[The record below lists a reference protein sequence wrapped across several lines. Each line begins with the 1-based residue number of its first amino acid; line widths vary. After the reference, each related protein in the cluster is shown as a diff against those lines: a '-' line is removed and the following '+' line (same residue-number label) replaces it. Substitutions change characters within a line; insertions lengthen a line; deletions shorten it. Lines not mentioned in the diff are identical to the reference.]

1 VSSAPFEV
9 AVGRT
14 ARGIWKCKYFIE
26 INNLRRELILKKKGD
41 CVMTKKTQVQK
52 CTFSINR

>member
-26 INNLRRELILKKKGD
+26 INKKRVNSEKERRLCDDKENTSSKMYI
-41 CVMTKKTQVQK
+41 
-52 CTFSINR
+52 FY